1 MAVFTHLLAA
11 SSSLLLLL
19 PLVNSCGVLHVQIR
33 FHILTPTAN
42 RPRTHNQVVQRASHI
57 FALPNSLPQFH
68 VPQKLFSPLLTSPTN
83 APSIQAGAFFPD
95 WGYQCFSTDEDAEA
109 AHWPPFLIA
118 AVEHITSKY
127 GFLNETANAFRSS
140 DEQRHLESLIAFMFA
155 VAAHQTADATWHAI
169 RLPTGFLAAL
179 AGVDFGGDSGQ
190 AHTNLDIGGDFLA
203 AARLGRLSEESRQ
216 WIENSWVVPVDDLVA
231 IYERIGRAISKPVL
245 RYCCMRGL
253 AALRSEL
260 VLGGKM
266 LESFAVKSP
275 MMVDEIDG
283 YYLGGMYEMS
293 ARTVNC
299 WANLTRWFSDGID
312 AGEKLRGG
320 WGICDV
326 FQAIKARGGPNPHI
340 RHGFMDNKRLAEA
353 TMAEMNAIKVTT
365 DSFGAET
372 YTLPPVVLDVKTAQ
386 REPSYRSDFEDP
398 IYVATY
404 VPYSNLGAS
413 ISVVKFHTDLEE
425 ISFAVGAPWESEDSS
440 RPGEGNVYIIPN
452 SYISQDHDSPHQL
465 RLNNTHS
472 FRSTQRPSVTP
483 GDSTV
488 DQRFGTASTGLKTL
502 NRTFLAISAT
512 GPLTY
517 DSGHAP
523 SLPFHEQV
531 LAGRVELFVRGQ
543 IDPEF
548 TFWMRGAELGS
559 IGRRQWGDNLLSA
572 PLFPDSDDEFLI
584 VSGSRTDGERI
595 CQGRVKPQ
603 YGEGEVTI
611 IQLQHSTAT
620 TTATTTITT
629 NRHSKTPH
637 KLKSQ
642 HHNISTSETTT
653 TAYHLTLPEYE
664 RNTIPC
670 TLQTTYAYFGTS
682 TAFSSHSKT
691 LWISAPGRG
700 KVFGYRFLSSSVP
713 VIPAL
718 TIADEDFSLR
728 PRRTG
733 FGNALATGVL
743 STGQEWI
750 AVAAPNEDVQGMVQA
765 GVVRIYMLY
774 PPGST
779 KTPRLVAEVIPE
791 SPEAFGKFGRTLE
804 VDETNGVLWVGS
816 EFADA
821 ERGRVWRVFVED
833 LMSWRWWW
841 KRGTVT
847 TAEMVWEGK
856 EKGERFGARIVA
868 TGGDVVV
875 GVPWAGVG
883 RREQGERFFGALAV
897 FRKRREEGGE
907 L

>member
-1 MAVFTHLLAA
+1 MTIFTHLPTAL
-11 SSSLLLLL
+11 SSLLLLL
-19 PLVNSCGVLHVQIR
+19 PLVDSCGVL
-33 FHILTPTAN
+33 
-42 RPRTHNQVVQRASHI
+42 THNQVVQRASHI

-68 VPQKLFSPLLTSPTN
+68 VPQKLFSPLLISPTN

-127 GFLNETANAFRSS
+127 GFLNETANTFRSP
-140 DEQRHLESLIAFMFA
+140 DEQRHLESLIAFIFA
-155 VAAHQTADATWHAI
+155 VSAHQTADATWHAI
-169 RLPTGFLAAL
+169 RLPTGLLAAL
-179 AGVDFGGDSGQ
+179 AGVDFGGDWGQ

-203 AARLGRLSEESRQ
+203 AAKLGRLPEESRQ
-216 WIENSWVVPVDDLVA
+216 WIENSWVVPVDDMVA
-231 IYERIGRAISKPVL
+231 IYERVGRAISKTML

-260 VLGGKM
+260 LLGGKM
-266 LESFAVKSP
+266 FESFAIKSP

-326 FQAIKARGGPNPHI
+326 FQAIKARGGAGNFDPLEGVKHDPNWIDLPNPHR
-340 RHGFMDNKRLAEA
+340 RHSFMDNKRLAES
-353 TMAEMNAIKVTT
+353 TIAEMNAIKVTT

-372 YTLPPVVLDVKTAQ
+372 YTLPPVVLNVKTAQ

-413 ISVVKFHTDLEE
+413 ISAVKFHTHSEE

-465 RLNNTHS
+465 QLNDTHS
-472 FRSTQRPSVTP
+472 FGSTQRLSVIP

-502 NRTFLAISAT
+502 NRTFLAISAP

-517 DSGHAP
+517 DSGQAP

-531 LAGRVELFVRGQ
+531 LAGRVELFVPGQ

-572 PLFPDSDDEFLI
+572 PLFPDSGDEFLI
-584 VSGSRTDGERI
+584 VSGSRTDGERV
-595 CQGRVKPQ
+595 CQGRIKPQ

-611 IQLQHSTAT
+611 IQLQHSSSTST
-620 TTATTTITT
+620 TKW
-629 NRHSKTPH
+629 HSKTSR
-637 KLKSQ
+637 KLLTQ
-642 HHNISTSETTT
+642 HHNISTTAAITT
-653 TAYHLTLPEYE
+653 TAYHLTLPDYE

-682 TAFSSHSKT
+682 TAFSLHSKT

-718 TIADEDFSLR
+718 TIADEDFTLHS
-728 PRRTG
+728 RRTG

-750 AVAAPNEDVQGMVQA
+750 AVAAPNEDVQGMVQV
-765 GVVRIYMLY
+765 GVVRVYMLY
-774 PPGST
+774 PGST

-791 SPEAFGKFGRTLE
+791 SPEAFEKFGRTLE

-816 EFADA
+816 EFADG

-833 LMSWRWWW
+833 LMSWGWW

-883 RREQGERFFGALAV
+883 RKEQGERFFGALAV
-897 FRKRREEGGE
+897 FRKRRDERGE